1 MWRLIPPPTLIWTPE
16 INISNT
22 KPWFLV
28 GIVGFLIFRRRN
40 VFSHIIQPRAAKAGT
55 LPCRKTVRGDEFDLK
70 SLKPPIESR
79 SQDLMYL

>member
-1 MWRLIPPPTLIWTPE
+1 M
-16 INISNT
+16 
-22 KPWFLV
+22 
-28 GIVGFLIFRRRN
+28 
-40 VFSHIIQPRAAKAGT
+40 FSHIIQPRAAKAGT